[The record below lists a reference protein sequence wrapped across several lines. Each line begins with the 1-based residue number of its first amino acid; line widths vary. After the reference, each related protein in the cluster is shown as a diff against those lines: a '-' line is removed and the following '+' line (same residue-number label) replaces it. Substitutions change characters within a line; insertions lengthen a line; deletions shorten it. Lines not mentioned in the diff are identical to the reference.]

1 MQIRVWSFRSI
12 TTQNYSMA
20 KAEKMTWA
28 LLSMIFIIFLPS
40 GCQFAWIDDNN
51 HFIIDNGYCA
61 PLDLVVLLHFT
72 EIVCPSV
79 TKRSEMM
86 EARSKYYM
94 QEQETW
100 QKTLDYIQQQNIAL
114 KNSIANI
121 SGSQITRELLDRLE
135 QFQNKFIEKDALII
149 LLRRDIVEQGR
160 LLESNSI
167 KGSQLEKINQ
177 KQDRLRKDMEQME
190 KEFSSLKFNFNNCMA
205 AVL

>member
-1 MQIRVWSFRSI
+1 
-12 TTQNYSMA
+12 
-20 KAEKMTWA
+20 
-28 LLSMIFIIFLPS
+28 
-40 GCQFAWIDDNN
+40 
-51 HFIIDNGYCA
+51 
-61 PLDLVVLLHFT
+61 
-72 EIVCPSV
+72 
-79 TKRSEMM
+79 
-86 EARSKYYM
+86 M